1 MKKNTRSVYLTTCDF
16 LKSKEEFQLLFDPE
30 KQMLVTSP
38 QPDQDTLGSYYEQE
52 SYISHH
58 DNKSGLIPFLYYQ
71 VKKRAIKRKINLV
84 RRKLGR
90 VGTLLD
96 IGTGT
101 GDFILNAMKQGWEV
115 KGTEPNSK
123 AMKLAIN
130 KGLNVTSSL
139 DTIGNEKFDA
149 ITLWHVLEHV
159 PNLKETIDTIEH
171 MLKPGGVLFVAVP
184 NFRSFDARFYKE
196 FWAAYDAPRHLWHFS
211 GETMN
216 KLFSKDLE
224 LVSKI
229 PMIFDSFYVS
239 LLSEKY
245 KGNRLGPPRAFLV
258 GLWSN
263 ISAWR
268 SKEYSSLI
276 YCFRKRLKSI

>member
-1 MKKNTRSVYLTTCDF
+1 LTTCDF
-16 LKSKEEFQLLFDPE
+16 LKSKEEFQLLYDPE
-30 KQMLVTSP
+30 KQMLATSP

-52 SYISHH
+52 SYISHL
-58 DNKSGLIPFLYYQ
+58 DNKKGPIPFLYYQ
-71 VKKRAIKRKINLV
+71 IKKKALKKKLNLV
-84 RRKLGR
+84 QRKLGKT
-90 VGTLLD
+90 GTLLD

-101 GDFILNAMKQGWEV
+101 GDFILNAKKQGWEV
-115 KGTEPNSK
+115 KGTEPNAK
-123 AMKLAIN
+123 AMKRAIK
-130 KGLNVTSSL
+130 KGLNVASSL
-139 DTIGNEKFDA
+139 ETISKEKFDA

-159 PNLKETIDTIEH
+159 PNLQETINMIEN
-171 MLKPGGVLFVAVP
+171 MLKPEGVLLVAVP

-196 FWAAYDAPRHLWHFS
+196 FWAAYDVPRHLWHFS
-211 GETMN
+211 GETMG
-216 KLFSKDLE
+216 KIFSKDLE
-224 LVSKI
+224 LVSKT

-239 LLSEKY
+239 LLSENY
-245 KGNRLGPPRAFLV
+245 KGNLLGPPRAFLV